1 MGQSQVGDRS
11 GVRLEMRKGLGLRSG
26 LEGIGCLLGL
36 KGERGVPTETS
47 SSPPGPVPRAPP
59 LASQLRLH
67 SGAQTPVPFTMLVI
81 RGPDP
86 LFCLLLLLL
95 VGPHNPVG
103 ASPPQRRFEYKLSF
117 KGPRLALPG
126 AGIPFWSHHGDA
138 ILGLEAVRLAPS
150 MRNRSGAVWSR
161 APVPF
166 SAWEV
171 HVQMRVT
178 GPGRRGA
185 QGMAVWYTRGRGQV
199 GSVLEGLASWDGIG
213 ILFDSSTEDTQNS
226 PIIRVLASDAHT
238 SYEPRGDAA
247 SGVLGS
253 CHRDFRNLP
262 NPLRVRITYWGQ
274 RLRVSLNSGL
284 TPNDLDEVC
293 VDVGPLL
300 LAPGGFFGVSAATGT
315 LADDHDILSFLTFS
329 LSEPD
334 PKPPPLPFL
343 EMEQLR
349 LVKQLEGLRARLALG
364 TREDVIPKL
373 SSEVQEEGFCQGQR
387 PAPWTEDS
395 APGPARDEG
404 SSCPRGLKSPALL
417 SACGHQASFLRAGPD
432 PGPPAEGPSGPTES
446 GSQEP
451 PPTWPTPRSLL
462 VPAAQ
467 HLLVLPPHSDYRLL
481 LLRALQ
487 AGAGQ
492 EPSGLF
498 VHRQPSSVSCTTH
511 SWGPGDSE
519 EAASLLQHTR
529 MTHLKALK
537 ESPQEVDG
545 AQGVAGSGLQA
556 GKDIKDWSDCQ
567 KTRYPTSL
575 EPWTVDREG
584 VTTVVI
590 LSPEQRVE
598 SPGAPLGPAQP
609 ASP

>member
-1 MGQSQVGDRS
+1 MAAGAEERWKDGQGPGMGQSQVGDRS

-26 LEGIGCLLGL
+26 LEGTGCLLGL
-36 KGERGVPTETS
+36 KGERGGPTETS

-150 MRNRSGAVWSR
+150 MRNHSGAVWSR

-238 SYEPRGDAA
+238 RYEPRGDAA

-334 PKPPPLPFL
+334 PKPPPPPFL

-373 SSEVQEEGFCQGQR
+373 SSEVQEEGKRILGLEETLGRHRQILQALQGLSRQLAQAERQWKKHLGTPGHARPEGAWDSAKVSALLRGQR
-387 PAPWTEDS
+387 TLLQDLQEMREAAAHVVSKAQLFYLPVGTKHHFSELAQILGLLQKDLRGPLKAAAKNRRPPGQPPGASSCLRPSIFLFFLLIQTIGFFCYVHFRQELDKSLQDCLSTGSPPLCPAPRI
-395 APGPARDEG
+395 PG
-404 SSCPRGLKSPALL
+404 AL
-417 SACGHQASFLRAGPD
+417 GILR
-432 PGPPAEGPSGPTES
+432 
-446 GSQEP
+446 
-451 PPTWPTPRSLL
+451 
-462 VPAAQ
+462 
-467 HLLVLPPHSDYRLL
+467 
-481 LLRALQ
+481 
-487 AGAGQ
+487 
-492 EPSGLF
+492 
-498 VHRQPSSVSCTTH
+498 RQPLSSSTH
-511 SWGPGDSE
+511 
-519 EAASLLQHTR
+519 A
-529 MTHLKALK
+529 
-537 ESPQEVDG
+537 
-545 AQGVAGSGLQA
+545 
-556 GKDIKDWSDCQ
+556 
-567 KTRYPTSL
+567 
-575 EPWTVDREG
+575 
-584 VTTVVI
+584 
-590 LSPEQRVE
+590 
-598 SPGAPLGPAQP
+598 
-609 ASP
+609 

>member
-26 LEGIGCLLGL
+26 LEGTGCLLGL

-238 SYEPRGDAA
+238 RYEPRGDAA

-253 CHRDFRNLP
+253 CRRDFRNLP

-334 PKPPPLPFL
+334 PKPPPPPFL

-364 TREDVIPKL
+364 AREDVIPKL
-373 SSEVQEEGFCQGQR
+373 SSEVQEEGKRILGLEETLGRHRQILQALQGLSRQLAQAERQWKKHLGTPGHARPEGAWDSAKVSALLRGQR
-387 PAPWTEDS
+387 SLLQDLQEMRDAAAHVVSKAQLFYLPVGTKHHFSELAQILGLLQKDLR
-395 APGPARDEG
+395 GPLKPIQDLRM
-404 SSCPRGLKSPALL
+404 SPFRKRQPRTAAHLANP
-417 SACGHQASFLRAGPD
+417 
-432 PGPPAEGPSGPTES
+432 
-446 GSQEP
+446 QEP
-451 PPTWPTPRSLL
+451 P
-462 VPAAQ
+462 
-467 HLLVLPPHSDYRLL
+467 
-481 LLRALQ
+481 RA
-487 AGAGQ
+487 
-492 EPSGLF
+492 
-498 VHRQPSSVSCTTH
+498 C
-511 SWGPGDSE
+511 
-519 EAASLLQHTR
+519 
-529 MTHLKALK
+529 
-537 ESPQEVDG
+537 
-545 AQGVAGSGLQA
+545 
-556 GKDIKDWSDCQ
+556 
-567 KTRYPTSL
+567 
-575 EPWTVDREG
+575 
-584 VTTVVI
+584 
-590 LSPEQRVE
+590 
-598 SPGAPLGPAQP
+598 GPA
-609 ASP
+609 SSCSSSSFRL

>member
-1 MGQSQVGDRS
+1 MSVGA
-11 GVRLEMRKGLGLRSG
+11 
-26 LEGIGCLLGL
+26 EGREGSANRNQLL
-36 KGERGVPTETS
+36 PTW
-47 SSPPGPVPRAPP
+47 PVPRAPP

-150 MRNRSGAVWSR
+150 MQNCSGAVWSR

-238 SYEPRGDAA
+238 RYEPRGDAA

-253 CHRDFRNLP
+253 CRRDFRNLP

-334 PKPPPLPFL
+334 PKPPPPPFL

-364 TREDVIPKL
+364 AREDVIPKL
-373 SSEVQEEGFCQGQR
+373 SSEVQEEGKRILGLEETLGRHRQILQALQGLSRQLAQAERQWKKHLGTPGHARPEGAWDSAKVSALLRGQR
-387 PAPWTEDS
+387 TLLQDLQEMRDAAAHVVSKAQLFYLPVGTKHHFSELAQILGLLQKDLRGPLKAAAKNRRPPGQPPGASSCLRPSIFLFFLLIQTIGFFCYVHFSRQELDKSLQDCLSTGSPPLCPAPRI
-395 APGPARDEG
+395 PG
-404 SSCPRGLKSPALL
+404 AL
-417 SACGHQASFLRAGPD
+417 GILR
-432 PGPPAEGPSGPTES
+432 
-446 GSQEP
+446 
-451 PPTWPTPRSLL
+451 
-462 VPAAQ
+462 
-467 HLLVLPPHSDYRLL
+467 
-481 LLRALQ
+481 
-487 AGAGQ
+487 
-492 EPSGLF
+492 
-498 VHRQPSSVSCTTH
+498 RQPLSSSIH
-511 SWGPGDSE
+511 
-519 EAASLLQHTR
+519 A
-529 MTHLKALK
+529 
-537 ESPQEVDG
+537 
-545 AQGVAGSGLQA
+545 
-556 GKDIKDWSDCQ
+556 
-567 KTRYPTSL
+567 
-575 EPWTVDREG
+575 
-584 VTTVVI
+584 
-590 LSPEQRVE
+590 
-598 SPGAPLGPAQP
+598 
-609 ASP
+609 